1 MYKMITV
8 NRQFKIDLLKK
19 KGVLER
25 ITQEIQILLGEIPDE
40 YLKIDEQHQ
49 ETLDIINKWL
59 RYASEC
65 IDSNVDQKDFVN
77 QVVADEVR
85 KLAEKTMT
93 ATKDVGGSIKS
104 IQSESRE
111 NITKIGVVIDGIE
124 KSLEI
129 SKQVSDE
136 FDKILSI
143 SEETSSEVSAIA
155 TASEEQS
162 AVSEQ
167 INQSTDKLHA
177 TIENSNNIIVSVNNS
192 LDEVDENKQKL
203 SHIIETIN

>member
-1 MYKMITV
+1 MTSKLNTLG
-8 NRQFKIDLLKK
+8 KHIDGVGNVVDVIADIADQTNLLALNAAIEAARA
-19 KGVLER
+19 GDAGR
-25 ITQEIQILLGEIPDE
+25 GF
-40 YLKIDEQHQ
+40 
-49 ETLDIINKWL
+49 
-59 RYASEC
+59 A
-65 IDSNVDQKDFVN
+65 
-77 QVVADEVR
+77 VVADEVR

-104 IQSESRE
+104 IQSESRD
-111 NITKIGVVIDGIE
+111 NITKIGVVIEGIE

-136 FDKILSI
+136 FDKILNI

-167 INQSTDKLHA
+167 INQSTEKLHT

-192 LDEVDENKQKL
+192 LDDVDENKQKL
-203 SHIIETIN
+203 SHIIETIS